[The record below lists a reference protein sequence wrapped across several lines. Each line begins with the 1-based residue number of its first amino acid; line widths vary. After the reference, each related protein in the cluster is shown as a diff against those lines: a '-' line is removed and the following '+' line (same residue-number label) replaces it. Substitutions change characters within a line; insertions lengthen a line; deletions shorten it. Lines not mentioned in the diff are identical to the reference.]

1 MSPEVQV
8 ADIQRDDAGAR
19 CTVRTGGRSYQAS
32 VSDSDAAALAPGA
45 STEQL
50 QRESFVFLL
59 DLKPAT
65 EREVDLFLAR
75 FAAIYEMLAAWA
87 ARQTDS
93 ALDARAE
100 GRTSRLVL
108 LHALGTPGAYLSA
121 ALGGAPGFSRI
132 AGAPE
137 R

>member
-50 QRESFVFLL
+50 MRESFVFLL
-59 DLKPAT
+59 
-65 EREVDLFLAR
+65 EREPPESILSRFDLNVITRYFPEYPKE
-75 FAAIYEMLAAWA
+75 I
-87 ARQTDS
+87 
-93 ALDARAE
+93 
-100 GRTSRLVL
+100 GRRLK
-108 LHALGTPGAYLSA
+108 HD
-121 ALGGAPGFSRI
+121 R
-132 AGAPE
+132 E
-137 R
+137 